1 MIIRQLYDRDTW
13 TYTYVVAD
21 PDTKEAVI
29 IDPVR
34 EQFERDTKFIN
45 ELGFKL
51 KYIVETHVHA
61 DHVTS
66 SGKLREQFGAKVVLH
81 EASKASCA
89 DILANDGETLKLG
102 NNEVKVLHT
111 PGHTDADI
119 TLQIDGAVFTGDAL
133 LIRGCGRTDFQ
144 SGSSKALFESI
155 THKIFSLPDETLVYP
170 GHDYSGFTVS
180 TVGEE
185 KTFNPRLGGGKGLQA
200 FRDIMDNLELSP
212 PARIKESLPGNMRC
226 GRVVN
231 Q

>member
-34 EQFERDTKFIN
+34 EQFERDTKFIS

-81 EASKASCA
+81 EASNAHCA
-89 DILANDGETLKLG
+89 DILAKDGETLKLG
-102 NNEVKVLHT
+102 NSEVKVLHT

-119 TLQIDGAVFTGDAL
+119 TLQIEGAVFTGDAL

-144 SGSSKALFESI
+144 SGNSKALYESI

-185 KTFNPRLGGGKGLQA
+185 KTFNPRLGGSKGLKA
-200 FRDIMDNLELSP
+200 FMNIMDNLKLAP

-226 GRVVN
+226 GLVVN